1 MYRYVWTQHKGRHLD
16 VVRVIWFCF
25 ICLLFVISTSALRP
39 PFLLEAGFA
48 SRRAF
53 LSNSFHVLFA
63 FHRMSSHYIIGACAI
78 VLFRYCP
85 RPISETTM
93 ASNGNIANI
102 VGRWRQTVTCNLCIC
117 SCGASDSR
125 SLFGGEINRYLWGA
139 NRRRS
144 WLSSS
149 RQPVHGRWRTRKWQ
163 VCASSGHLLITTS

>member
-1 MYRYVWTQHKGRHLD
+1 MTSFAWFLR
-16 VVRVIWFCF
+16 RVNRLLIWFCC
-25 ICLLFVISTSALRP
+25 ICLLCVISISALRP
-39 PFLLEAGFA
+39 PVLLEAGFA
-48 SRRAF
+48 SRWAF

-63 FHRMSSHYIIGACAI
+63 FHRMSLHYMYIIYACAI
-78 VLFRYCP
+78 VLFWYCP

-139 NRRRS
+139 NRRLS

-163 VCASSGHLLITTS
+163 VCASSGQLLITTS